1 MCYAPP
7 EGGAASTEFVVLHG
21 IDGIP
26 PEAVWAACGSQQ
38 FSSAMLSLVTGTTG
52 SHQRV
57 DKGALLEIVVPD
69 PRTLS
74 QEELHAVT
82 GLVQEANGS
91 RDEAQRLADVRD
103 ELLPLLM
110 SGRVSVDEAWEA
122 VG

>member
-1 MCYAPP
+1 ML
-7 EGGAASTEFVVLHG
+7 EGKGGVS
-21 IDGIP
+21 
-26 PEAVWAACGSQQ
+26 PEAVWAACGSEQ
-38 FSSAMLSLVTGTTG
+38 FSSAMVSMVTGTTG

-57 DKGALLEIVVPD
+57 DKGAIPEIAVPD
-69 PRTLS
+69 PRRLP
-74 QEELHAVT
+74 EGAMRAVT
-82 GLVQEANGS
+82 ALVQVANGS